1 MFFLSSGAN
10 SHEITVC
17 TRDCNMFLISFRT
30 ILMDK
35 YIPYVPETVENVSL
49 DVNKETIFMGPI
61 TGC

>member
-1 MFFLSSGAN
+1 
-10 SHEITVC
+10 
-17 TRDCNMFLISFRT
+17 MFLISFRT